1 MSWTYDP
8 TQLKDSPLM
17 QVRLVLGD
25 TDEDD
30 PLMENEEIQFY
41 LDEAGDVNHASIRCI
56 DTALARIAAIPEYK
70 LGPYQE
76 KTENRITFLTS
87 LRKRLEDE
95 VAMYC
100 PPLSDKPTTKPIFG
114 YDMMSEYCDHTLGG
128 GEDSE

>member
-8 TQLKDSPLM
+8 TQLQDSPLM

-25 TDEDD
+25 TDAED

-41 LDEAGDVNHASIRCI
+41 LDETGDVQHASIRCI
-56 DTALARIAAIPEYK
+56 DTALARIAAIPDYK

-76 KTENRITFLTS
+76 STGNRVLFLTS
-87 LRKRLEDE
+87 LRKRLEE
-95 VAMYC
+95 EGTMYC
-100 PPLSDKPTTKPIFG
+100 PPLSKNPTTKPIFG

-128 GEDSE
+128 GEDSA